1 MNGFKSFGYTDE
13 AKQVESFLKG
23 IGVKQ
28 KSGDI
33 TFTPKDILRY
43 QQLIQKKNYM
53 QDLEFTN
60 IFFKSLSTDGQKV
73 TTEDMQ
79 KVLRELKMREEV
91 ASAEEY
97 VERTVGQE
105 KARSFNIDQ
114 LNECLM
120 AKQQQN
126 NEQ

>member
-1 MNGFKSFGYTDE
+1 MVEIVNGFKSFGYTDE

-28 KSGDI
+28 PKGDI

-53 QDLEFTN
+53 QDLEFTK
-60 IFFKSLSTDGQKV
+60 IFFKSLSNDGQKV
-73 TTEDMQ
+73 TVDDMQ

-105 KARSFNIDQ
+105 KARAFNID
-114 LNECLM
+114 
-120 AKQQQN
+120 
-126 NEQ
+126 